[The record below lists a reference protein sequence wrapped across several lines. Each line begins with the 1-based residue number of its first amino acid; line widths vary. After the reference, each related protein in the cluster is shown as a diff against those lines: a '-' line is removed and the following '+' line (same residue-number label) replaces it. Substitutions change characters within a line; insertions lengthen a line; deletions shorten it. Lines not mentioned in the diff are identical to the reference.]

1 MEHAL
6 SDDYEI
12 ILEHG
17 RERYRAICTCGR
29 LGRAKSDRADAAT
42 GIKIHAAA
50 ASRPASGAGMCCA
63 GESMERSSMV
73 REFFV
78 ALLQILGIALVLLW
92 WLPLLF
98 LLHWCNA

>member
-50 ASRPASGAGMCCA
+50 ANKR
-63 GESMERSSMV
+63 ERRANAYRMGLTPGPHI
-73 REFFV
+73 EE
-78 ALLQILGIALVLLW
+78 
-92 WLPLLF
+92 
-98 LLHWCNA
+98 HW